1 MNERTVAVAEYYDR
15 NTAPFLRV
23 GGSGFGVAAI
33 HRQIWAPGVRTEVES
48 FEYLNQLIVDLTG
61 LQNLSAL
68 PRVLDLGCGVGGTAT
83 WIAQRTS
90 AHVTGITL
98 SAVQAQIATERAARL
113 GLGPRCT
120 FVLGDMLHLPDLGSF
135 DSAYAIESFI
145 HAEDPAR
152 FFREAARVLHP
163 GGRLIVCDD
172 FAAQPHPPS
181 EAAARWLATFRAGW
195 QVQNLDTVAAAHVQA
210 AAAGFR
216 RLEERDLTPH
226 IRILHPWLT
235 SIGHGLLRLPVLR
248 GVYWASLRGSTA
260 LQRCLHEGWTRY
272 HALLWEK
279 P

>member
-1 MNERTVAVAEYYDR
+1 MNERTASVAEYYDR
-15 NTAPFLRV
+15 NTAAFLRV
-23 GGSGFGVAAI
+23 GGSGFQVAAI

-48 FEYLNQLIVDLTG
+48 FEYLNQLVRDALLPALTA
-61 LQNLSAL
+61 SA
-68 PRVLDLGCGVGGTAT
+68 RVLDLGCGVGGTAT
-83 WIAQRTS
+83 WLAQRL
-90 AHVTGITL
+90 AIHLTGITL
-98 SAVQAQIATERAARL
+98 SAVQAQMATERAARL
-113 GLGPRCT
+113 GLGPQCT

-135 DSAYAIESFI
+135 DGAYAIEAFI

-152 FFREAARVLHP
+152 FFREAARALRP
-163 GGRLIVCDD
+163 GGRLLVCDD

-195 QVQNLDTVAAAHVQA
+195 QVQNLDTVAAAHAPA

-216 RLEERDLTPH
+216 LLEDRDLTPH
-226 IRILHPWLT
+226 IRTLHPWLT

-260 LQRCLHEGWTRY
+260 LQRCLREGWTRY